1 MESLLCLCVI
11 CLHVYFK
18 RIFSCIGLSCEE
30 ITRVRLPKNVQE
42 YTRIVMKQYKEQDIV
57 VVDWPPRVGQDFFG
71 RLALVEKKNFVPKK
85 EHDTSSWHLLRG
97 EVDKIPKLPGHTE
110 IEIENILQ
118 PDSPDVVIIDGP
130 PGIGKTTLCR
140 KILEMWSN
148 GECSQYD
155 LVLYCPLREIT
166 AGSEL
171 IDLLNNVYEYKG
183 VTKVSEW
190 IEELEGK
197 GLLIIFDG
205 WDELSKELR
214 QDSLPAKIVR
224 RKRLS
229 ECSVI
234 VTSRSYASASLLKMV
249 NKCRHVQVIGF
260 SKNEINTVI
269 IKTLQSDQ
277 SLAQDLIDRVNGLP
291 DDDAFLDLAAH
302 ESSESRLAAKL
313 INNLKMRSD
322 VQSLCYVPL
331 VCSMVILVYNDDKND
346 KDLPELPPTLT
357 KLYENFVLKTI
368 ERHVERYY
376 DDEEFAFDNLS
387 ELPSQLATP
396 FKELCKLSYENLVKE
411 KMTFTSSEL
420 QQSLKEGAVKEKY
433 LGMMTTI
440 RNSRKENHQFLHLS
454 IQEFLAAWW
463 MTHYEDE
470 RSQRTEELFNEKFDD
485 DHFRMCLRFVAG
497 LTQLKNVSY
506 RQYFNRKFNV
516 SSKRKHFAL
525 EHSLFSHFY
534 HESPNIRSERMGN
547 DCMQSV
553 DTDNLSVLLLQLV
566 HESQNNELCKL
577 VAESLNYDACLYEV
591 TSSLFDVMCLF
602 HFVCN
607 SNAAWKQLSLG
618 YIYGFAFSGFYAGLE
633 KMSTD
638 KLKCTE
644 LGLLTKYVKN
654 EVMMPLTFVLS
665 LYKVQTFH
673 FVLHDSEVVPSY
685 VLSQILQNMPQ
696 LEILHL
702 SICYPEVVEDSSYDA
717 QVEECITANSTLN
730 ELKIVYSGYFDVSST
745 INSIIRGVAR
755 NKTLRSFTLEVESL
769 FVSLQGTTIEELV
782 GKNMILKALS
792 LNIPDSCLSSP
803 LNISGAVNIP
813 LTALEIGRHNT
824 ELMTS
829 ILPHVK
835 GLNCLSLPYPD
846 KIYQLPELL
855 PYPDTPY
862 QLLICSH
869 PNLQQL
875 TLPLNKAETASE
887 LCTILQ
893 TNNTLQGLKMEIENE
908 LVFTEGMN
916 ISLKDMLKQNK
927 TLQFLEI
934 ITPSC
939 ISSNVPDFP
948 VPTSFLSHVTAG
960 LSHNTSLKQLG
971 LPITLPVNEQ
981 VKTFFDVITQ
991 KGNLTDIQVYYLA
1004 DQSCSNCSVEEKKAI
1019 MTPLFYEQGLPVISG
1034 MLQLHATIN
1043 LRLECEYLDESEQ
1056 PNWEEP
1062 TTNFCES
1069 VYLHPSLE
1077 YLEIIGFHPLSNSK
1091 SMLESYLEEKKGDL
1105 AKRRRQEEP
1114 LKLMPKVN
1122 IARKYLYY
1130 YN

>member
-1 MESLLCLCVI
+1 MTE
-11 CLHVYFK
+11 K
-18 RIFSCIGLSCEE
+18 
-30 ITRVRLPKNVQE
+30 
-42 YTRIVMKQYKEQDIV
+42 YKEEPIV
-57 VVDWPPRVGQDFFG
+57 AADWPPRVGQDFFG
-71 RLALVEKKNFVPKK
+71 RLALVEKKKFVPKNDH
-85 EHDTSSWHLLRG
+85 ETSSWHLLRG
-97 EVDKIPKLPGHTE
+97 EVDEIPKIPGHTK

-118 PDSPDVVIIDGP
+118 PDSPGVVLIDGP

-148 GECSQYD
+148 GKCSQYD
-155 LVLYCPLREIT
+155 LVFCCPLREIAT
-166 AGSEL
+166 GSEL
-171 IDLLNNVYEYKG
+171 IDLLNNVYKCQE
-183 VTKVSEW
+183 VTSVSKWMEMSHG
-190 IEELEGK
+190 E

-205 WDELSKELR
+205 WDELSKELKKN
-214 QDSLPAKIVR
+214 SLPAEIIR
-224 RKRLS
+224 RKRLAK
-229 ECSVI
+229 CSVI

-249 NKCRHVQVIGF
+249 NNYRHIQVIGF

-269 IKTLQSDQ
+269 IKTLQPDQ
-277 SLAQDLIDRVNGLP
+277 ALAQDLIDRVNRLQHE
-291 DDDAFLDLAAH
+291 DAFLD
-302 ESSESRLAAKL
+302 ESDQSSSESELAAKL
-313 INNLKMRSD
+313 INSLKMRSD

-331 VCSMVILVYNDDKND
+331 VCSMVILVYHND
-346 KDLPELPPTLT
+346 KDLPSTLT

-368 ERHVERYY
+368 KRHVERYY

-387 ELPSQLATP
+387 ELPSQLVTP
-396 FKELCKLSYENLVKE
+396 FKELCKLSYKSLVDT

-420 QQSLKEGAVKEKY
+420 QKSLKEDAVKEKY
-433 LGMMTTI
+433 LGLMTTI
-440 RNSRKENHQFLHLS
+440 RDSDKEKHQFLHLS

-463 MTHYEDE
+463 MTYYD
-470 RSQRTEELFNEKFDD
+470 RTEKLFKEEFDN

-497 LTQLKNVSY
+497 LTHLESESY
-506 RQYFNRKFNV
+506 REYFNRKFNI
-516 SSKRKHFAL
+516 SSKRIHFAL

-534 HESPNIRSERMGN
+534 HESPSIRSERMAN
-547 DCMQSV
+547 DCIQSV

-566 HESQNNELCKL
+566 HESQNTKLCEL
-577 VAESLNYDACLYEV
+577 VAESMNYDACLYEV

-602 HFVCN
+602 HFFCN
-607 SNAAWKQLSLG
+607 SNAVWKQLSLG
-618 YIYGFAFSGFYAGLE
+618 YIYGFAFSGYYAELH
-633 KMSTD
+633 KMFTD

-644 LGLLTKYVKN
+644 LGLLTYYVKN
-654 EVMMPLTFVLS
+654 EVMVRLTFVLT
-665 LYKVQTFH
+665 LYKVQAFH
-673 FVLHDSEVVPSY
+673 FVLHDSEVVPSF
-685 VLSQILQNMPQ
+685 VLLKILQNMPQ
-696 LEILHL
+696 LKILHL
-702 SICYPEVVEDSSYDA
+702 SICYPAEVLEDSSYDA
-717 QVEECITANSTLN
+717 QVEEHITANSSLN

-755 NKTLRSFTLEVESL
+755 NKTLRSFTLEVESP
-769 FVSLQGTTIEELV
+769 FITSLQGTTIEELV
-782 GKNMILKALS
+782 GKNTILKALS
-792 LNIPDSCLSSP
+792 LNIPDSCLLSSP
-803 LNISGAVNIP
+803 LNLSGAVNTS

-824 ELMTS
+824 ELMTA
-829 ILPHVK
+829 IVPHVK

-846 KIYQLPELL
+846 KIYQLPESL
-855 PYPDTPY
+855 PYPDTPH
-862 QLLICSH
+862 QLLLCFH

-875 TLPLNKAETASE
+875 TLPLNKAETATE

-893 TNNTLQGLKMEIENE
+893 TNTTLQGLKMEIEDE

-916 ISLKDMLKQNK
+916 ISLKDMLKGNK

-948 VPTSFLSHVTAG
+948 VPTSFLSYMTVG
-960 LSHNTSLKQLG
+960 LRRNTSLKQLG

-1004 DQSCSNCSVEEKKAI
+1004 DQSCSNCSVEEKKTK

-1034 MLQLHATIN
+1034 MLQSHATIN
-1043 LRLECEYLDESEQ
+1043 LRLECEYLDDKSEQ

-1091 SMLESYLEEKKGDL
+1091 SMLESYLEKRKGEL
-1105 AKRRRQEEP
+1105 AKRRQQEEP

-1122 IARKYLYY
+1122 FARKYLYY
-1130 YN
+1130 H